1 MPPKKYPILND
12 KDEVLGYI
20 HSGFHN
26 SMKSLHPTIGKIGMG
41 IINKLIR
48 NRFGGANSSMYI
60 DDKDVMN
67 PRHDIDDSDHEMQGE
82 ELLSILDSFIMDPPV
97 KKGRKSKIEEE
108 LDMHAEQQLDQP
120 DYEEKK
126 KTKKI
131 GLKRPQMTEGP
142 IPEIILK

>member
-12 KDEVLGYI
+12 RDEVLGYI

-48 NRFGGANSSMYI
+48 NRFGGNNSSMYI

-82 ELLSILDSFIMDPPV
+82 ELLSILDSFIMNPTV
-97 KKGRKSKIEEE
+97 KKGRKSKIEED
-108 LDMHAEQQLDQP
+108 LDTP

-131 GLKRPQMTEGP
+131 GLKRPQMTEEP